1 MTVVLKENDW
11 AHDMI
16 ERNELG
22 NKPSE
27 TLRRVARYYMD
38 KGCSPAEARKRLDS
52 FLIRCEPTS
61 SLTKWSN
68 ALDYAVRDRKSVV

>member
-27 TLRRVARYYMD
+27 TLRRVARYY
-38 KGCSPAEARKRLDS
+38 
-52 FLIRCEPTS
+52 I
-61 SLTKWSN
+61 
-68 ALDYAVRDRKSVV
+68 

>member
-1 MTVVLKENDW
+1 MTVVLKENEW

-27 TLRRVARYYMD
+27 TLRRVAD
-38 KGCSPAEARKRLDS
+38 IIWIKV
-52 FLIRCEPTS
+52 
-61 SLTKWSN
+61 
-68 ALDYAVRDRKSVV
+68 ALPLRHESVSILF